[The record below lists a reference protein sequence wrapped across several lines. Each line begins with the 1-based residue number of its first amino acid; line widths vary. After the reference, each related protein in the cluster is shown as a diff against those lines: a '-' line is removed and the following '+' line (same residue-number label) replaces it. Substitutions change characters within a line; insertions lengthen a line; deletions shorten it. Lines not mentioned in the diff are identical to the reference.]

1 MLYGMLFYAFS
12 SDDESFFCF
21 VLGYS
26 VQLCGESVCLENQP
40 VAHIFQAQSQGRV
53 VLVLREK
60 VSKKFGLL
68 GFFSKI
74 LHSFRKFLYCVSL
87 KSSLDT

>member
-1 MLYGMLFYAFS
+1 M
-12 SDDESFFCF
+12 
-21 VLGYS
+21 
-26 VQLCGESVCLENQP
+26 CLENQP

-74 LHSFRKFLYCVSL
+74 LHSFRKFLYCVSF